1 MDFGFGGNM
10 NISYTP
16 GAPARRNSLAVWQ
29 AVAAAAAASSV
40 WQFGVWQL
48 IGIAVMLYL
57 KLMLPRL
64 SLQIPRSNT
73 HISDGGMS
81 SCNTR
86 RNKWTKCKKYF
97 QSIEETRI
105 LEALIYQLKLIVLTI
120 NVSDFIRDS
129 VVVFFLLFFLIVSIS
144 LIPSRA
150 CIGRRKG
157 MLEFGGSKFWSL
169 VYIYCFSNKQK
180 F

>member
-97 QSIEETRI
+97 QSIKETRI

-129 VVVFFLLFFLIVSIS
+129 VVVFFFTFFLDCFYIS
-144 LIPSRA
+144 NTQS
-150 CIGRRKG
+150 GMYRKKERDAWVWREWI
-157 MLEFGGSKFWSL
+157 LKFSF
-169 VYIYCFSNKQK
+169 YILL
-180 F
+180 